1 MQTVFMVKGITTD
14 PTQANTELLNK
25 KLINY
30 CIINKNGV
38 RFVVFHKETNNRVT
52 TRGIKKCYNEVNNF
66 GV

>member
-14 PTQANTELLNK
+14 HKPIELLNK

-30 CIINKNGV
+30 CMINKNGV

-66 GV
+66 RV